1 MKLIIINGMP
11 LSGKSTFV
19 QFCLDELGCWGKE
32 VSTVDFVKEIAITCG
47 WDKTKTPKNRKFLS
61 DLKDLLTEWDD
72 VPYKKVMYEKRIW
85 EFSFKQFDIPT
96 DDCFFF
102 IHCREPEEIQKFVD
116 REGAKTLLVRR
127 PEVENLEQSNHADQN
142 VFNYNYDFIIENN
155 GDLKDLRIKAMKF
168 VRGNGGKKR

>member
-1 MKLIIINGMP
+1 
-11 LSGKSTFV
+11 
-19 QFCLDELGCWGKE
+19 
-32 VSTVDFVKEIAITCG
+32 
-47 WDKTKTPKNRKFLS
+47 
-61 DLKDLLTEWDD
+61 
-72 VPYKKVMYEKRIW
+72 MYEKRIW

-116 REGAKTLLVRR
+116 REEAKTLLVRR